1 MPNRNADNE
10 REKYD
15 HSGHSTQRRQE
26 SDLKAPG
33 SSTRSVPE
41 PGTKPRANPPIT
53 RTR

>member
-15 HSGHSTQRRQE
+15 HSGHSTQSREE

-33 SSTRSVPE
+33 SPPSSVPE
-41 PGTKPRANPPIT
+41 SRTKPRAIPPVT
-53 RTR
+53 RPR